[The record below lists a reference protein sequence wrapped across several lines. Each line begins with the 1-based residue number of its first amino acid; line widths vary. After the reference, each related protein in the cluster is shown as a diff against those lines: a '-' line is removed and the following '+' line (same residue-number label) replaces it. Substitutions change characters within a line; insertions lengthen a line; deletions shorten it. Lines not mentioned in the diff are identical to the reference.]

1 MSTSNAAAP
10 SLGEFLRAKR
20 AAVTPEM
27 AGLPPGRRRRT
38 PGLRREEVASRASMG
53 AAWYTVLE
61 QGREVQ
67 PSDQALAC
75 LARALLMNETEREH
89 LYALAG
95 RPAPPRAIDGEST
108 VNPILQRLLERLEP
122 EPAYVMDAYWEVIAW
137 NDAAAALFDIERPGD
152 RHPRNKLWWVFTQK
166 RVETHRADWLRSA
179 RTLVS
184 IFRSQATRYVDDPR
198 MRRLIDDLLEASDAF
213 RELWAEQDVLD
224 LSSGR
229 KSMRLPDGTS
239 REFDYLPLRIPDLPG
254 ACLMVYLG
262 IDGAGDAR
270 ASN

>member
-1 MSTSNAAAP
+1 MSAFDSPSP

-20 AAVTPEM
+20 ADITPEM

-53 AAWYTVLE
+53 SAWYTALE
-61 QGREVQ
+61 QGRDVQ
-67 PSDQALAC
+67 PSDRALAC
-75 LARALLMNETEREH
+75 LARALMMNETEREH

-108 VNPILQRLLERLEP
+108 INPILQRLLDRLEP

-137 NDAAAALFDIERPGD
+137 NDAAAALFSIERPGD
-152 RHPRNKLWWVFTQK
+152 KHPRNKLWWVFTQK
-166 RVETHRADWLRSA
+166 RVETHQADWLKSA

-184 IFRSQATRYVDDPR
+184 IFRSQATRYADDPR
-198 MRRLIDDLLEASDAF
+198 MRQLIDDLLEASDTF
-213 RELWAEQDVLD
+213 RELWAEQGVQELG
-224 LSSGR
+224 SGR
-229 KSMRLPDGTS
+229 KAMRMPDGTD

-254 ACLMVYLG
+254 ACLMIYLG
-262 IDGAGDAR
+262 VGGGITD
-270 ASN
+270 